1 MIKIEYGIDPPTL
14 PYLPLGR
21 IQEHNDNEKAEK
33 NNSKRSFQSNSIIIK
48 SKSLV
53 Y

>member
-21 IQEHNDNEKAEK
+21 IQEHNDNEKEK